1 MIRLLDLLDSGTT
14 MKKIVGTVLT
24 ILFVSYVAYEC
35 RGLVF
40 APPLAVWS
48 PSENLVTDE
57 RSILLEGKTTPG
69 TQVSVNG
76 SQVLPTLDG
85 HFSLRVALQG
95 GLNTL
100 EVKAFKRYSRPRVIE
115 RTILVSRSGPKFS
128 HNYKT
133 GAEEFERY
141 E

>member
-1 MIRLLDLLDSGTT
+1 
-14 MKKIVGTVLT
+14 MKKIISAVFT

-35 RGLVF
+35 RGFVF

-57 RSILLEGKTTPG
+57 RYILLEGKTAPG

-85 HFSLRVALQG
+85 HFSLRVALQD

-100 EVKAFKRYSRPRVIE
+100 EVKAFKRSSRPRVIE
-115 RTILVSRSGPKFS
+115 RTILVSRSGPKLS
-128 HNYKT
+128 HNQKT
-133 GAEEFERY
+133 GGIENERY